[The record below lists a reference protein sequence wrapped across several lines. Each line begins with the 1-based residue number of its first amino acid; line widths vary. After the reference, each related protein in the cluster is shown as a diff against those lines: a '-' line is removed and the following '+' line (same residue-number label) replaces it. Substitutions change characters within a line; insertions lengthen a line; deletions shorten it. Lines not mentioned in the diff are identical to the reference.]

1 MHACSTHAHT
11 YRWMLLYWSAGHRQ
25 PLGTLLLGD
34 IVAQAA
40 VVLQHF
46 EVLLGRIAVASSP
59 QPCVV
64 HVFLR

>member
-1 MHACSTHAHT
+1 
-11 YRWMLLYWSAGHRQ
+11 MLLYWSAGHRQ